1 MPEGSVLPQR
11 AVQPGVHRREPPRP
25 RVPRVLDGAHHA
37 PRLRKVEAGYFTD
50 QRWIDAVPV
59 FFEHEV
65 VRDLGCNVAYWNLHE
80 RTLAV
85 DESGA
90 WTAGGVALRFF
101 HFSGHDADDP
111 LDVSSHVGPRPEWW
125 RTRSRR
131 SDACSSSGR
140 SG

>member
-1 MPEGSVLPQR
+1 MSRR
-11 AVQPGVHRREPPRP
+11 AHEFLEYWTERTTR
-25 RVPRVLDGAHHA
+25 DA
-37 PRLRKVEAGYFTD
+37 LRKVEAGYFTD
-50 QRWIDAVPV
+50 QRWVDAVPV

-85 DESGA
+85 DEAARGPPAA
-90 WTAGGVALRFF
+90 WRC
-101 HFSGHDADDP
+101 
-111 LDVSSHVGPRPEWW
+111 VSSTSAGTTPMIPSTSRATSVRDREWW